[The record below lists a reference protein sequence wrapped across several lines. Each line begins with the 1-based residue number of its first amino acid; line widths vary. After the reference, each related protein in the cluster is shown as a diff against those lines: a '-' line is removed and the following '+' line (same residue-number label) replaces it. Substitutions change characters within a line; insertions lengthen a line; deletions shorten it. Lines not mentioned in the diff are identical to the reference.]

1 MSRLR
6 DRLRDRLRF
15 GFVLFH
21 LTAVTVL
28 SVPAPVGARMDATW
42 KERHVRSQVLEWVA
56 PFRSL
61 LGDRSDEQVLTL
73 ARAVA
78 TRILN
83 ARDLV
88 IAPFVPYARTVGAGQ
103 GWQMFGSLNDQ
114 LAALKLYQTE
124 NGLWRTIVDDETSY
138 EEVSASAG
146 IAAAVIPRTHGRS
159 GSWTRSAHARR

>member
-1 MSRLR
+1 MS
-6 DRLRDRLRF
+6 RLRDRLRF

-73 ARAVA
+73 TRAVA

-83 ARDLV
+83 VRDLV

-114 LAALKLYQTE
+114 PARLRIRVAPGAL
-124 NGLWRTIVDDETSY
+124 R
-138 EEVSASAG
+138 
-146 IAAAVIPRTHGRS
+146 
-159 GSWTRSAHARR
+159 HARRSRATSSPAPPERTALTAESPMSLYTASRVPAP